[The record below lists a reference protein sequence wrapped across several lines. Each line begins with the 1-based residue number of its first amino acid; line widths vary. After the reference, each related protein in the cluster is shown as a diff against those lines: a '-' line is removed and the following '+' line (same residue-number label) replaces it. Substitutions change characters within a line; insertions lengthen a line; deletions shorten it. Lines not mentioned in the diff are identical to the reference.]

1 MKALLL
7 HSGQQLKQY
16 SRPEYDHLSPS
27 ISSFTFRDNSYYPT
41 HYQGYG
47 SLLLR
52 NVIPIPYAFDKI
64 DDKSSIVASTASTK
78 APPLTRYRRHRRR
91 LHDREDHD
99 CKHKGICPVVPRE
112 GSEVCK
118 GIICEYIDQ
127 DTSTS
132 SSSPEP
138 TKKYDFDLY
147 VNNNLN
153 LKPQMKYEYSIK
165 IPKPSHTENETP
177 IKVRKFSILFYYFI
191 LNCYHLCFLL

>member
-7 HSGQQLKQY
+7 HSGQPLKQY

-27 ISSFTFRDNSYYPT
+27 ISSFTFRDNSHYPT

-52 NVIPIPYAFDKI
+52 NVIPIPHAFDKI
-64 DDKSSIVASTASTK
+64 DDKSPILAPTASTK
-78 APPLTRYRRHRRR
+78 APPLPRYRRR

-112 GSEVCK
+112 GYEVCK
-118 GIICEYIDQ
+118 GIVCEYTDQ
-127 DTSTS
+127 DSST

-138 TKKYDFDLY
+138 TKEDDFDLY

-165 IPKPSHTENETP
+165 IPKPSDTENETP
-177 IKVRKFSILFYYFI
+177 IKVRQYFQFFFTI
-191 LNCYHLCFLL
+191 FF